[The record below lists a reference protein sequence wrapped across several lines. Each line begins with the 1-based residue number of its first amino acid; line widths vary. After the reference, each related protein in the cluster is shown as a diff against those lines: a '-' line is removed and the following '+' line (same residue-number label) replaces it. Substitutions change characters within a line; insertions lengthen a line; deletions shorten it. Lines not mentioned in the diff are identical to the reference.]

1 MKGIIDIYQ
10 ENKNTGALIFGDDFG
25 IPVRIVE
32 VSRQIAA
39 VLSLLSPQSPFQETL
54 GEINE
59 EIKGIIRILKEF
71 EDAGIEQLLVDDISK
86 KAGSKAILINNM
98 LIFQSPKHESI
109 GAAYGFTDLPAF
121 HRALSRLISW
131 LNC

>member
-1 MKGIIDIYQ
+1 MNFFKLQKQLSNPADREQILIRDVYLSDMKGIIDIYQ

-32 VSRQIAA
+32 VSRRIAA
-39 VLSLLSPQSPFQETL
+39 VLSLLTPQSPFQETL
-54 GEINE
+54 G

-86 KAGSKAILINNM
+86 K
-98 LIFQSPKHESI
+98 
-109 GAAYGFTDLPAF
+109 
-121 HRALSRLISW
+121 
-131 LNC
+131 